1 MSRGSCEKRGGDLIS
16 IETVEEWDFIKSEIH
31 NNTEVGW
38 HIGLVRENGN
48 WTWVSGRPLT
58 ICKWKHQLSEGRNK
72 AMLVKEKRPGH
83 FVTQDLS
90 DSETLPYICE
100 MPKGK
105 TTLHQYTRL

>member
-1 MSRGSCEKRGGDLIS
+1 MELGGDLIS
-16 IETVEEWDFIKSEIH
+16 IETGEEWDFIKSEIH
-31 NNTEVGW
+31 NNSEEGW
-38 HIGLVRENGN
+38 HIGLVRENGS

-58 ICKWKHQLSEGRNK
+58 IYKWEHQLSGGRNK
-72 AMLVKEKRPGH
+72 AMLAKKTLHGH

-90 DSETLPYICE
+90 DSETFPYICE